1 MSERL
6 LRDLQTVVVTFETLS
21 DWAVKHLLAKEQM
34 VFGRLFK
41 CALQWP
47 ETRVVIETNL
57 MVRRKYL
64 GDVAAWTIL
73 LDGDALKTRI
83 AMLMQVDENVIGCIS
98 AHARHDDRYQ
108 SDLDAYAKAVR
119 DAREER
125 DNSFKHLQKRWSEI
139 VAVRIAIAM
148 SEAGLDGQDSTK
160 SDIRDLIRNVM
171 LDIKALRHYRDIC
184 ISSTEVPNAP
194 SLDQLLLPR

>member
-57 MVRRKYL
+57 MVRRKYF
-64 GDVAAWTIL
+64 GTSQH
-73 LDGDALKTRI
+73 GRF
-83 AMLMQVDENVIGCIS
+83 S
-98 AHARHDDRYQ
+98 
-108 SDLDAYAKAVR
+108 
-119 DAREER
+119 
-125 DNSFKHLQKRWSEI
+125 
-139 VAVRIAIAM
+139 
-148 SEAGLDGQDSTK
+148 
-160 SDIRDLIRNVM
+160 
-171 LDIKALRHYRDIC
+171 
-184 ISSTEVPNAP
+184 
-194 SLDQLLLPR
+194 